1 MKGKNDLTLLG
12 YTKKG
17 RERETERT
25 QMTAEKGEER
35 EREET
40 SEIRDGERKMRKW
53 DV

>member
-35 EREET
+35 ERERRQVKCEM
-40 SEIRDGERKMRKW
+40 ERER
-53 DV
+53 